1 MKKIFIGLL
10 IVAAGAGAY
19 YLLSQSKNIEPVKEN
34 NADLLLGKWKAGEPV
49 SGSDSSLLDGTHYE
63 VLKDGLVLMRDSA
76 GAAPDSVYYVWTANG
91 DLQIRTKRTDST
103 GENLKV
109 VRLTK
114 DSLQLKDK
122 NSKFHHFVRMPG

>member
-34 NADLLLGKWKAGEPV
+34 NTTLLLGKWKAGEPAGV
-49 SGSDSSLLDGTHYE
+49 NDSSLLDGTQYE
-63 VLKDGLVLMRDSA
+63 VLKDGLVLMRDST
-76 GAAPDSVYYVWTANG
+76 GAAPDSVYYVWTATG
-91 DLQIRTKRTDST
+91 DLQIRTKSTDST

-109 VRLTK
+109 VQLTK

-122 NSKFHHFVRMPG
+122 NEKLHPFIRM

>member
-19 YLLSQSKNIEPVKEN
+19 YLLTQSKNIVPVTEN
-34 NADLLLGKWKAGEPV
+34 NSTLLLGKWKAGEPG
-49 SGSDSSLLDGTHYE
+49 SGSDSSLLDGSQYD
-63 VLKDGLVLMRDSA
+63 VLKDGLVLVRDSA
-76 GAAPDSVYYVWTANG
+76 DAAPDNVYYTWTANG
-91 DLQIRTKRTDST
+91 DLQIRLKSTDST

-109 VRLTK
+109 VQLTK

-122 NSKFHHFVRMPG
+122 NSKFHHFFRLPG